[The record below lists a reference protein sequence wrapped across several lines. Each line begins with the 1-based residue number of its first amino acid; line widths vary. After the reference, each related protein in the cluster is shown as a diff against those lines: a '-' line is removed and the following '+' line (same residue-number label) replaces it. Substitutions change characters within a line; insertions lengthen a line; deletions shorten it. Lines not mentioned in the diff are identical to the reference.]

1 MTRWQRIKGVIF
13 KRRYEL
19 LGAIDLL
26 VEVHTLE
33 GYSALDDHDWSIKM
47 GATPP
52 QWLPTGSY
60 VRAWRTLRKAVG
72 RRAD

>member
-13 KRRYEL
+13 KQRYEL
-19 LGAIDLL
+19 LGAIDLV
-26 VEVHTLE
+26 VEVHTRE
-33 GYSALDDHDWSIKM
+33 GDSDYDWHIQM
-47 GATPP
+47 GATPDP
-52 QWLPTGSY
+52 WVGTGSY